1 MKYRQTFLRKGK
13 IKWKN
18 SLALSNPKIILKNI
32 FMQEKTKKIHEA
44 QKFPIPHLHNFSN
57 GLVGS
62 FSESYLS
69 KFVPPRKGKCT
80 VIYL

>member
-1 MKYRQTFLRKGK
+1 MKYRQTFPRKGK

-18 SLALSNPKIILKNI
+18 SRALSNPKIILKNI
-32 FMQEKTKKIHEA
+32 FMQEKIKKIHEA

-62 FSESYLS
+62 FPGSYLS
-69 KFVPPRKGKCT
+69 KFIPPRKGKCT